1 MRQIPYVLPDAEG
14 WLEKFNFSIPIK
26 VRYFET
32 DMLGHVN
39 NVSYFIYFEQGRV
52 EYFEHLQLAEDLF
65 NEEKVSVVADLQCH
79 YLSQIFIKEP
89 LKLWVRIAKLGRSS
103 FDVEYALVEAATG
116 QLKAAARG
124 AMVYIDKNA
133 GTSIPIPDAA
143 REKIISIEGA
153 NLSL

>member
-1 MRQIPYVLPDAEG
+1 MRQIPYIVPDAQG
-14 WLEKFNFSIPIK
+14 WLEKFNFSVPIK

-52 EYFEHLQLAEDLF
+52 DYLDHLQLAEDLF
-65 NEEKVSVVADLQCH
+65 NEENVCVVADMHCH

-89 LKLWVRIAKLGRSS
+89 LKLGVRIAKLGRSS
-103 FDVEYALVEAATG
+103 FDLEYSLVEAASG

-124 AMVYIDKNA
+124 TMVYISKKTGA
-133 GTSIPIPDAA
+133 SIPIPDAV
-143 REKIISIEGA
+143 REQIISAEGA
-153 NLSL
+153 NLA